1 MDDHEKPLPSLDD
14 LQRKIE
20 EVQATTGMKSA
31 GASADD
37 SSGSVGSG
45 LQVGIELVSGVA
57 VGALIG
63 YFLDRWLGTMPLFFI
78 VCFFV
83 GAAAGF
89 RNLIRS
95 TRQDDE

>member
-1 MDDHEKPLPSLDD
+1 MEHPEKPLPSLDD

-20 EVQATTGMKSA
+20 EVQAHTGMKSA
-31 GASADD
+31 GEPADNTPN
-37 SSGSVGSG
+37 SVGSG

-57 VGALIG
+57 VGSLIG

-95 TRQDDE
+95 TRQNDE

>member
-1 MDDHEKPLPSLDD
+1 MDEHEKPLPSLDD

-20 EVQATTGMKSA
+20 EVQANTGMKTA
-31 GASADD
+31 GENADN
-37 SSGSVGSG
+37 SPNSVGSG

-57 VGALIG
+57 VGSFLG
-63 YFLDRWLGTMPLFFI
+63 FFLDRWLGTMPLFFI

-95 TRQDDE
+95 TRQTDE